1 MATLARLS
9 VIAFPLHFAWELL
22 QAPAFGPMGPT
33 WVPGALVCARAAVG
47 DVIMAAGLLG
57 FGMLVFRDARWFT
70 PARPLRYA
78 LVTAGAIAMQVFV
91 ERRALAEGGWTYQP
105 WHPTLLG
112 AGLLPVLQGAVLTP
126 VIFGLLGRWQR

>member
-22 QAPAFGPMGPT
+22 QAPAFGLMGPT
-33 WVPGALVCARAAVG
+33 WVAGVLVCARAAVG
-47 DVIMAAGLLG
+47 DVIIAAALLG
-57 FGMLVFRDARWFT
+57 FGMLVFGDSRWFT
-70 PARPLRYA
+70 PARLLRYA
-78 LVTAGAIAMQVFV
+78 LVTVVAIAMQIIV
-91 ERRALAEGGWTYQP
+91 ERMALGAGRWTYQA

-112 AGLLPVLQGAVLTP
+112 AGLLPALQGAVLTP